1 VALALG
7 TPDAVLGLR
16 SLAERLDAPTD
27 LASLGLPA
35 DALDEVAERAVSAV
49 GQRNPRQPDAPSL
62 RRLLDDAY
70 AGRPPG
76 TY

>member
-1 VALALG
+1 LG
-7 TPDAVLGLR
+7 V
-16 SLAERLDAPTD
+16 
-27 LASLGLPA
+27 PA
-35 DALDEVAERAVSAV
+35 DALDEVAERAVVAV
-49 GQRNPRQPDAPSL
+49 GDRNPRRPDVPSL